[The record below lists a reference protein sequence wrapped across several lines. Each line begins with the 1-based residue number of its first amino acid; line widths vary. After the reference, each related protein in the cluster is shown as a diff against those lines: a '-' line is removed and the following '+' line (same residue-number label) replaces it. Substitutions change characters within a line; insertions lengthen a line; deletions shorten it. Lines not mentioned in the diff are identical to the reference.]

1 MQQEGPRIHTFEDSL
16 SVRACF
22 SMTTEDTAILVGR
35 RTYSLLR
42 LLVRLLLRVG
52 ISSVNNDRAVPSMFS
67 ERVRTGC
74 LQFLFLAA
82 ATSLRA
88 ELG

>member
-35 RTYSLLR
+35 RTYSSEAS
-42 LLVRLLLRVG
+42 G
-52 ISSVNNDRAVPSMFS
+52 AAVVARWHFFS
-67 ERVRTGC
+67 E
-74 LQFLFLAA
+74 Q
-82 ATSLRA
+82 
-88 ELG
+88 